1 MSARLCVCV
10 CALVQMRQHIRVEPI
25 VARRSR
31 KLNGALILHLHG
43 IPSDGESH
51 ENFERC
57 LEAPPHEDKA
67 NCKHC

>member
-1 MSARLCVCV
+1 
-10 CALVQMRQHIRVEPI
+10 MRQHIRVEPI

-31 KLNGALILHLHG
+31 KLNGGLILHLHG
-43 IPSDGESH
+43 IPSDAESH